1 LHRNGNKENSSLMT
15 QLIDDVITNL
25 LSNVVWADALQ
36 IDGQICLIVVRALA
50 SLIQQDIIDV

>member
-15 QLIDDVITNL
+15 QLIDNVITNL

-36 IDGQICLIVVRALA
+36 IDGQIWISQGVNSRRPLYVL
-50 SLIQQDIIDV
+50 Q